1 MSLVIKTQVLVKGK
15 PHVVSTVEVP
25 MSDEPT
31 FETMVFKG
39 TTHSEVL
46 TRRYRTPIEAV
57 YGHYLIVESYRET
70 A

>member
-15 PHVVSTVEVP
+15 PHVVSTVEIP

-39 TTHSEVL
+39 ATHNEVL
-46 TRRYRTPIEAV
+46 TRRYRTPMEAMA
-57 YGHYLIVESYRET
+57 GHYAIVESYRDQ